1 MEYVQR
7 GEPIIATSCVGEG
20 RSVGEVDV
28 MLGRVSQMLLHVAA
42 NMSMCSGGGF
52 SVAVA
57 ADVGGKT
64 RSCGEP
70 VGPVRRRR
78 MLGRAHAFTW

>member
-1 MEYVQR
+1 MSL
-7 GEPIIATSCVGEG
+7 IIATSRVGEG
-20 RSVGEVDV
+20 RSVGEVV
-28 MLGRVSQMLLHVAA
+28 VVLGRVTQMLLHAAA
-42 NMSMCSGGGF
+42 NMSMRSGGGF
-52 SVAVA
+52 SVAVV

-64 RSCGEP
+64 RSRGEP

>member
-1 MEYVQR
+1 MSL
-7 GEPIIATSCVGEG
+7 IIATSRVGEG
-20 RSVGEVDV
+20 RSVGEVV
-28 MLGRVSQMLLHVAA
+28 VVLGRTTQMLLHGAA
-42 NMSMCSGGGF
+42 NMSMCSGGVC

-64 RSCGEP
+64 RSRGEP

-78 MLGRAHAFTW
+78 VLGRAHAFTW